1 MSTTRLSE
9 IWIYLAPTP
18 LDGLLLTL
26 GAYLAGLW
34 IFEKSGR
41 RAWLNPVFIAIGL
54 VIAVL
59 AATRTPYA
67 TYFEGAQFVH
77 FLLGP
82 ATVALAVPLYANVLS
97 VKRLAV
103 PVLVTVVVGAVF
115 ATVSALAIG
124 WLFGLDR
131 TLLLTLT
138 TKSVTTPVAMGI
150 TERIGGIPSL
160 AAVMVMFT
168 GMSGIAFGLASLR
181 LARVRLPQALGFAM
195 GLGCHGI
202 GTAESLRVNQT
213 AGAFAALAMGLTA
226 IVTALFVPALVRA
239 LGI

>member
-1 MSTTRLSE
+1 MNARLSE

-18 LDGLLLTL
+18 INGLLLTL

-34 IFEKSGR
+34 IFEKAGR
-41 RAWLNPVFIAIGL
+41 RPWLNPVFIAIGL

-59 AATRTPYA
+59 LATHTSYAA
-67 TYFEGAQFVH
+67 YFEGAQFVH

-82 ATVALAVPLYANVLS
+82 ATVALAVPLYANVLA
-97 VKRLAV
+97 VRRLAL
-103 PVLVTVVVGAVF
+103 PVLVTVVVGALV
-115 ATVSALAIG
+115 ASLSAVLIG
-124 WLFGLDR
+124 QLFGLDR

-150 TERIGGIPSL
+150 AERIGGIPSL

-168 GMSGIAFGLASLR
+168 GMSGIALGVLTLR
-181 LARVRLPQALGFAM
+181 LTRVTEPQALGFAL

-226 IVTALFVPALVRA
+226 MVTALFVPALVRL

>member
-1 MSTTRLSE
+1 MNSRLSE

-26 GAYLAGLW
+26 GAYLAGIW
-34 IFEKSGR
+34 IHEHTGR
-41 RAWLNPVFIAIGL
+41 KPWLNPVFLAIAIVIGVL
-54 VIAVL
+54 V
-59 AATRTPYA
+59 ATRTPYLV
-67 TYFEGAQFVH
+67 YLEGAQFVH

-97 VKRLAV
+97 VKKLAL
-103 PVLVTVVVGAVF
+103 PVLVTVIVGSIVAS
-115 ATVSALAIG
+115 VSAVGIG

-131 TLLLTLT
+131 TLLLTLS

-150 TERIGGIPSL
+150 AERIGGIPSL

-168 GMSGIAFGLASLR
+168 GMCGVAIGIATLR
-181 LARVRLPQALGFAM
+181 IARVKEPQAMGFAM
-195 GLGCHGI
+195 GLTCHGI
-202 GTAESLRVNQT
+202 GTAQSLQINQT

-226 IVTALFVPALVRA
+226 MVTALFVPVLVRL